1 MLMPYLSLPSF
12 LRVEEG
18 SLSRTLVF
26 NSGQSNAQEEYAMK
40 RDREVMMTA
49 YDMFITGLN

>member
-1 MLMPYLSLPSF
+1 MYLLN
-12 LRVEEG
+12 VDAI
-18 SLSRTLVF
+18 LVF

-49 YDMFITGLN
+49 FDMFIISLN

>member
-49 YDMFITGLN
+49 FDMFIIGLN